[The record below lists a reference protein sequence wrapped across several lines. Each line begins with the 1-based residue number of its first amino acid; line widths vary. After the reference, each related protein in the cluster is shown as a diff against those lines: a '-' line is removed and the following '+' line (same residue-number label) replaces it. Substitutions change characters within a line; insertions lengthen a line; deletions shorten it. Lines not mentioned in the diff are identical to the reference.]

1 MWNKIKNLDKSKK
14 ITIYTILGVILLFFS
29 WWGLAAII
37 NSTLF
42 PTPIKVIPV
51 FFSYLGK
58 GYTYQAIGG
67 TFLRLLISFL
77 ISLIL
82 GAILGILSGYFYR
95 LEAIL
100 KPLIV
105 FLRTLPTAAVVLV
118 LVVLLKPAWTP
129 IIVSSLMMFP
139 LFYQAFLDG
148 VKNIDSNLKDEMSMN
163 GASPFNSFFK
173 VYVPTI
179 YPYILLAMIQSLGLG
194 MKVSIMAEILAG
206 SNTLAGLG
214 RMIQVEYLNAN
225 STNVI
230 ALSLIA
236 IFIIVIID
244 IVFNYIK
251 KGVKKNGSNQN
262 RRAKKTNQ
270 AK

>member
-1 MWNKIKNLDKSKK
+1 MWNKLKNLDKSKK
-14 ITIYTILGVILLFFS
+14 ILIYTILGVILLFFL
-29 WWGLAAII
+29 WWIIAAII

-42 PTPIKVIPV
+42 PSPIQVFPA

-77 ISLIL
+77 ISLFF
-82 GAILGILSGYFYR
+82 GALLGILSGYFYR

-105 FLRTLPTAAVVLV
+105 FLRTLPTAAVVLI
-118 LVVLLKPAWTP
+118 LIVLLKPVWTP

-148 VKNIDSNLKDEMSMN
+148 VKNINKDLSEEMKMDGVN
-163 GASPFNSFFK
+163 PKNSFFK
-173 VYVPTI
+173 VYIPVI
-179 YPYILLAMIQSLGLG
+179 SPYILLAMIQSLGLG

-206 SNTLAGLG
+206 SNSVAGLG
-214 RMIQVEYLNAN
+214 RLIQVQYLDANA
-225 STNVI
+225 TNVM

-244 IVFNYIK
+244 IAFHFIK
-251 KGVKKNGSNQN
+251 KGFKNKNHGQHKN
-262 RRAKKTNQ
+262 
-270 AK
+270 